1 MYRLERRG
9 ILIQDGVLNSNSSLV
24 IANAASESLTASHD
38 EIRREVEAKL
48 SWGFLRYFRR
58 GAVIGILSGSI
69 ALILNSA
76 IGSKLY
82 DILLDILKKA
92 LGTPTPSIPTTIIP
106 SGEDITGGF
115 PSLDFILKAIEEG
128 FFWFF

>member
-9 ILIQDGVLNSNSSLV
+9 ILIQDGFLNSNSSLV

-58 GAVIGILSGSI
+58 GGGYWYTFWEYSI
-69 ALILNSA
+69 N
-76 IGSKLY
+76 
-82 DILLDILKKA
+82 
-92 LGTPTPSIPTTIIP
+92 T
-106 SGEDITGGF
+106 
-115 PSLDFILKAIEEG
+115 
-128 FFWFF
+128 